1 MRRGRPWPRSP
12 KSWRGSEAF
21 LTLRHGLYTAEAIA
35 RRRGA
40 GELWTNVVGQ
50 NDQAGFYA
58 TLGELEKI
66 GFTFGGTFAG
76 HGAYAVGQARFH
88 IRQFN

>member
-1 MRRGRPWPRSP
+1 
-12 KSWRGSEAF
+12 
-21 LTLRHGLYTAEAIA
+21 
-35 RRRGA
+35 
-40 GELWTNVVGQ
+40 VVGQ